1 MIKLI
6 NQLTMRISMTLVS
19 AILLVICIMLLADKC
34 TQDPAQVVPVAQ
46 EQSDKVAK
54 VKESEKKIRDSVEQV
69 IKKLTREND
78 STKRLLRNVTKQ
90 LDYTLQ
96 RAAVMATEIELARQ
110 DKDTSR
116 YKNNCDSLS
125 WTIADIQ
132 LQKKKENEA
141 MERAIEELESI
152 ILVKDIQLK
161 AADSTNKVLTGAMT
175 IVTKQNL
182 KLTADYNKVARQN
195 GRKYSVGPSLNFG
208 IGPDGRMQFTAG
220 ISIQRALLKL
230 KL

>member
-6 NQLTMRISMTLVS
+6 NQLSVRISMTL
-19 AILLVICIMLLADKC
+19 AAATLLVICIMLLADKC
-34 TQDPAQVVPVAQ
+34 TQDPTQVVPVAH
-46 EQSDKVAK
+46 EQSDKVEK
-54 VKESEKKIRDSVEQV
+54 VKQSEKRIRDSVEQV
-69 IKKLTREND
+69 IRKLTREND
-78 STKRLLRNVTKQ
+78 STKKLLRNITRQ

-141 MERAIEELESI
+141 MEQTINELESI
-152 ILVKDIQLK
+152 IIAKDIQLK

-182 KLTADYNKVARQN
+182 KLAADYNKSARQN

-208 IGPDGRMQFTAG
+208 IGPDGRTQFTAG
-220 ISIQRALLKL
+220 ISIQRAIIKL